1 MNRISNMIR
10 LAAMNRISA
19 MNRIFAMNR
28 ICLIA
33 ALFGLVWTQA
43 AWADRIKDLTSV
55 ATVRANQLLGYGLV
69 IGLQST
75 GDGADVPFAGQSL
88 RSMLNQLGVSI
99 DGTLSD
105 FDAGVSNKATLE
117 VKNVAAV
124 MVTAELPAFAKPGQ
138 TIDVN
143 VSTIGKAT
151 SLRGG
156 QLIMTR
162 LRGVDGSVYA
172 IAQGSMTMMAVD
184 VGAAGSS
191 VSTGVTTS
199 GRIPSGAIIER
210 AVETAFEKS
219 DVAILNTR
227 THDFTTTQA
236 IVNAVNDKFG
246 AGVAKALDGVSVVL
260 TVPQDISQRVAFMSM
275 VENIEVV
282 PGDETARVVVN
293 SRTGTVVINRNVRVT
308 AAAVTHGG
316 ITVKI
321 AATNEV
327 SQPSPFAPAGA
338 ATVPV
343 TNADVSVSEAKNPM
357 FLFKPGVELRDIVDA
372 FNQIGATPSSII
384 AILEALKRAGSLRA
398 DLLVI

>member
-1 MNRISNMIR
+1 MKR
-10 LAAMNRISA
+10 LI
-19 MNRIFAMNR
+19 
-28 ICLIA
+28 LIA
-33 ALFGLVWTQA
+33 QLFVLVWAQP

-69 IGLQST
+69 IGLQGS

-105 FDAGVSNKATLE
+105 FDAGVSTKATLD

-143 VSTIGKAT
+143 VSTIGKST

-172 IAQGSMTMMAVD
+172 IAQGALTMGAVEAS
-184 VGAAGSS
+184 AAGSS

-199 GRIPSGAIIER
+199 GRIPSGALVER
-210 AVETAFEKS
+210 AVETAFDKA
-219 DVAILNTR
+219 DAVVLNTR
-227 THDFTTTQA
+227 THDFTTTNA
-236 IVNAVNDKFG
+236 IVNAVNEKFG
-246 AGVAKALDGVSVVL
+246 AGVAKALDGVSL
-260 TVPQDISQRVAFMSM
+260 TLAVPQEISQRVAFMSM
-275 VENIEVV
+275 IENIDVI
-282 PGDETARVVVN
+282 PGEETARVVVN

-321 AATNEV
+321 SGTNEV
-327 SQPSPFAPAGA
+327 SQANPFAPPAPPGGAGGQTA
-338 ATVPV
+338 ALA
-343 TNADVSVSEAKNPM
+343 NADVTVSEAKNPM
-357 FLFKPGVELRDIVDA
+357 FLFKPGVDLRDIVDA
-372 FNQIGATPSSII
+372 INQIGATPSAMI

>member
-1 MNRISNMIR
+1 MKR
-10 LAAMNRISA
+10 LI
-19 MNRIFAMNR
+19 
-28 ICLIA
+28 LIA
-33 ALFGLVWTQA
+33 QLFVLVWAQP

-69 IGLQST
+69 IGLQGS

-105 FDAGVSNKATLE
+105 FDAGVSTKATLD

-143 VSTIGKAT
+143 VSTIGKST

-172 IAQGSMTMMAVD
+172 IAQGALTMGAVEAS
-184 VGAAGSS
+184 AAGSS

-199 GRIPSGAIIER
+199 GRIPSGALVER
-210 AVETAFEKS
+210 AVETAFDKA
-219 DVAILNTR
+219 DTVVLNTR
-227 THDFTTTQA
+227 THDFTTTNA
-236 IVNAVNDKFG
+236 IVNAVNEKFG
-246 AGVAKALDGVSVVL
+246 AGVAKALDGVSL
-260 TVPQDISQRVAFMSM
+260 TLAVPQEISQRVAFMSM
-275 VENIEVV
+275 IENLDVV
-282 PGDETARVVVN
+282 PGEETARVVVN

-321 AATNEV
+321 SGTNEV
-327 SQPSPFAPAGA
+327 SQANPFAPPAPPGGAGGQTA
-338 ATVPV
+338 AL
-343 TNADVSVSEAKNPM
+343 TNADVTVSEAKNPM
-357 FLFKPGVELRDIVDA
+357 FLFKPGVDLRDIVDA
-372 FNQIGATPSSII
+372 INQIGATPSAMI

>member
-1 MNRISNMIR
+1 MKR
-10 LAAMNRISA
+10 LI
-19 MNRIFAMNR
+19 
-28 ICLIA
+28 LIA
-33 ALFGLVWTQA
+33 QLFVLVWAQP

-69 IGLQST
+69 IGLQGS

-105 FDAGVSNKATLE
+105 FDAGVSTKATLD

-143 VSTIGKAT
+143 VSTIGKST

-172 IAQGSMTMMAVD
+172 IAQGALTMGAVEAS
-184 VGAAGSS
+184 AAGSS

-199 GRIPSGAIIER
+199 GRIPSGALVER
-210 AVETAFEKS
+210 AVETAFDKA
-219 DVAILNTR
+219 DTVVLNTR
-227 THDFTTTQA
+227 THDFTTTNA
-236 IVNAVNDKFG
+236 IVNAINEKFG
-246 AGVAKALDGVSVVL
+246 AGVAKSLDGVSLAL
-260 TVPQDISQRVAFMSM
+260 TVPQEISQRVAFMSM
-275 VENIEVV
+275 IENIDVV
-282 PGDETARVVVN
+282 PGEETARVVVN

-321 AATNEV
+321 SGTNEV
-327 SQPSPFAPAGA
+327 SQANPFAPPTPQGGAGGQTA
-338 ATVPV
+338 AL
-343 TNADVSVSEAKNPM
+343 TNADVTVSEAKNPM
-357 FLFKPGVELRDIVDA
+357 FLFKPGVDLRDIVDA
-372 FNQIGATPSSII
+372 INQIGATPSAMI

>member
-1 MNRISNMIR
+1 MKHLI
-10 LAAMNRISA
+10 
-19 MNRIFAMNR
+19 
-28 ICLIA
+28 LIA
-33 ALFGLVWTQA
+33 QLFVLVWA
-43 AWADRIKDLTSV
+43 HPAWADRIKDLTSV

-69 IGLQST
+69 IGLQGS

-105 FDAGVSNKATLE
+105 FDAGVSTKATLD

-143 VSTIGKAT
+143 VSTIGKST

-172 IAQGSMTMMAVD
+172 IAQGALTMGAVD
-184 VGAAGSS
+184 ASAAGSS

-199 GRIPSGAIIER
+199 GRIPSGALIER
-210 AVETAFEKS
+210 AVETAFDKA
-219 DVAILNTR
+219 DVVVLNTR
-227 THDFTTTQA
+227 THDFTTTNA
-236 IVNAVNDKFG
+236 IVNAVNEKFG
-246 AGVAKALDGVSVVL
+246 AGVAKAIDGVSL
-260 TVPQDISQRVAFMSM
+260 SLAVPQEISQRVAFMSM
-275 VENIEVV
+275 VENIDVV
-282 PGDETARVVVN
+282 PGEETARVVVN

-321 AATNEV
+321 SATNEV
-327 SQPSPFAPAGA
+327 SQANPFAPATPGGGGGQTA
-338 ATVPV
+338 PV
-343 TNADVSVSEAKNPM
+343 VNADVTISEAKNPM
-357 FLFKPGVELRDIVDA
+357 FLFKPGVDLREIVDA
-372 FNQIGATPSSII
+372 VNQIGATPSAMI

>member
-1 MNRISNMIR
+1 MKR
-10 LAAMNRISA
+10 LI
-19 MNRIFAMNR
+19 
-28 ICLIA
+28 LIA
-33 ALFGLVWTQA
+33 QLFVLVWAQP

-69 IGLQST
+69 IGLQGS

-105 FDAGVSNKATLE
+105 FDAGVSTKATLD

-143 VSTIGKAT
+143 VSTIGKST

-172 IAQGSMTMMAVD
+172 IAQGALTMGAVEAS
-184 VGAAGSS
+184 AAGSS

-199 GRIPSGAIIER
+199 GRIPSGALVER
-210 AVETAFEKS
+210 AVETAFDKA
-219 DVAILNTR
+219 DTVVLNTR
-227 THDFTTTQA
+227 THDFTTTNA
-236 IVNAVNDKFG
+236 IVKAINEKFG
-246 AGVAKALDGVSVVL
+246 AGVAKALDGVSLAL
-260 TVPQDISQRVAFMSM
+260 TVPQEISQRVAFMSM
-275 VENIEVV
+275 IENIDVV
-282 PGDETARVVVN
+282 PGEETARVVVN

-321 AATNEV
+321 SGTNEV
-327 SQPSPFAPAGA
+327 SQANPFAPPAPQGGAGGQTA
-338 ATVPV
+338 ALA
-343 TNADVSVSEAKNPM
+343 NADVTVSEAKNPM
-357 FLFKPGVELRDIVDA
+357 FLFKPGVDLRDIVDA
-372 FNQIGATPSSII
+372 INQIGATPSAMI

>member
-1 MNRISNMIR
+1 MKR
-10 LAAMNRISA
+10 LI
-19 MNRIFAMNR
+19 
-28 ICLIA
+28 LIA
-33 ALFGLVWTQA
+33 QLFVLVWAQP

-69 IGLQST
+69 IGLQGS

-105 FDAGVSNKATLE
+105 FDAGVSTKATLD

-124 MVTAELPAFAKPGQ
+124 MVTAELPAFAKPGH

-143 VSTIGKAT
+143 VSTIGKST

-156 QLIMTR
+156 QLMLCR

-172 IAQGSMTMMAVD
+172 IAQGALTMGAVEAS
-184 VGAAGSS
+184 AAGSS

-199 GRIPSGAIIER
+199 GRIPSGALVER
-210 AVETAFEKS
+210 AVETAFDKA
-219 DVAILNTR
+219 DTVVLNTR
-227 THDFTTTQA
+227 THDFTTTNA
-236 IVNAVNDKFG
+236 IVNAVNEKFG
-246 AGVAKALDGVSVVL
+246 AGVAKALDGVSL
-260 TVPQDISQRVAFMSM
+260 TLAVPQEISQRVAFMSM
-275 VENIEVV
+275 IENLDVV
-282 PGDETARVVVN
+282 PGEETARVVVN

-321 AATNEV
+321 SGTNEV
-327 SQPSPFAPAGA
+327 SQANPFAPPAPPGGAGGQTA
-338 ATVPV
+338 AL
-343 TNADVSVSEAKNPM
+343 TNADVTVSEAKNPM
-357 FLFKPGVELRDIVDA
+357 FLFKPGVDLRDIVDA
-372 FNQIGATPSSII
+372 INQIGATPSAMI

>member
-1 MNRISNMIR
+1 MKR
-10 LAAMNRISA
+10 LI
-19 MNRIFAMNR
+19 
-28 ICLIA
+28 LIA
-33 ALFGLVWTQA
+33 QLFVLVWAQP

-69 IGLQST
+69 IGLQGS

-105 FDAGVSNKATLE
+105 FDAGVSTKATLD

-143 VSTIGKAT
+143 VSTIGKST

-172 IAQGSMTMMAVD
+172 IAQGALTMGAVEAS
-184 VGAAGSS
+184 AAGSS

-199 GRIPSGAIIER
+199 GRIPSGALVER
-210 AVETAFEKS
+210 AVETAFDKA
-219 DVAILNTR
+219 DTVVLNTR
-227 THDFTTTQA
+227 THDFTTTNA
-236 IVNAVNDKFG
+236 IVNAVNEKFG
-246 AGVAKALDGVSVVL
+246 AGVAKALDGVSL
-260 TVPQDISQRVAFMSM
+260 TLAVPQEISQRVAFMSM
-275 VENIEVV
+275 IENIDVI
-282 PGDETARVVVN
+282 PGEETARVVVN

-321 AATNEV
+321 SGTNEV
-327 SQPSPFAPAGA
+327 SQANPFAPPAPPGGAGGQTA
-338 ATVPV
+338 ALA
-343 TNADVSVSEAKNPM
+343 NADVTVSEAKNPM
-357 FLFKPGVELRDIVDA
+357 FLFKPGVDLRDIVDA
-372 FNQIGATPSSII
+372 INQIGATPSAMI

>member
-1 MNRISNMIR
+1 MKR
-10 LAAMNRISA
+10 LI
-19 MNRIFAMNR
+19 
-28 ICLIA
+28 LIA
-33 ALFGLVWTQA
+33 QLFVLVWAQP

-69 IGLQST
+69 IGLQGS

-105 FDAGVSNKATLE
+105 FDAGVSTKATLD

-143 VSTIGKAT
+143 VSTIGKST

-172 IAQGSMTMMAVD
+172 IAQGALTMGAVEAS
-184 VGAAGSS
+184 AAGSS

-199 GRIPSGAIIER
+199 GRIPSGALVER
-210 AVETAFEKS
+210 AVETAFDKA
-219 DVAILNTR
+219 DTVVLNTR
-227 THDFTTTQA
+227 THDFTTTNA
-236 IVNAVNDKFG
+236 IVNAVNEKFG
-246 AGVAKALDGVSVVL
+246 AGVAKALDGVSL
-260 TVPQDISQRVAFMSM
+260 TLAVPQEISQRVAFMSM
-275 VENIEVV
+275 IENIDVI
-282 PGDETARVVVN
+282 PGEETARVVVN

-321 AATNEV
+321 SGTNEV
-327 SQPSPFAPAGA
+327 SQANPFAPPAPPGGAGGQTA
-338 ATVPV
+338 AL
-343 TNADVSVSEAKNPM
+343 TNADVTVTEAKNPM
-357 FLFKPGVELRDIVDA
+357 FLFKPGVDLRDIVDA
-372 FNQIGATPSSII
+372 INQIGATPSAMI

>member
-1 MNRISNMIR
+1 MNRPAVNRNFMNHLCL
-10 LAAMNRISA
+10 LAA
-19 MNRIFAMNR
+19 
-28 ICLIA
+28 L
-33 ALFGLVWTQA
+33 LGLVCTQA

-69 IGLQST
+69 IGLQGS

-105 FDAGVSNKATLE
+105 FDAGVTTKATLD

-138 TIDVN
+138 SIDVT

-172 IAQGSMTMMAVD
+172 IAQGAMTLTAVD

-199 GRIPSGAIIER
+199 GRIPSGALIER
-210 AVETAFEKS
+210 AVETAFDKS
-219 DVAILNTR
+219 DVVILNTR

-236 IVNAVNDKFG
+236 VVNAVNDKFG
-246 AGVAKALDGVSVVL
+246 AGVAKALDGMSITL
-260 TVPQDISQRVAFMSM
+260 TVPQEISQRVAFMSM
-275 VENIEVV
+275 VENLEVV
-282 PGDETARVVVN
+282 PGDESARVVVN

-321 AATNEV
+321 SATNEV
-327 SQPSPFAPAGA
+327 SQPSPFSPVGA
-338 ATVPV
+338 ATAAV
-343 TNADVSVSEAKNPM
+343 TNADVSVSEAKNGM

-372 FNQIGATPSSII
+372 FNQIGAAPSAII

-398 DLLVI
+398 DLVVI

>member
-1 MNRISNMIR
+1 MKR
-10 LAAMNRISA
+10 LI
-19 MNRIFAMNR
+19 
-28 ICLIA
+28 LIA
-33 ALFGLVWTQA
+33 QLFVLVWAQP

-69 IGLQST
+69 IGLQGS

-105 FDAGVSNKATLE
+105 FDAGVSTKATLD

-143 VSTIGKAT
+143 VSTIGKST

-172 IAQGSMTMMAVD
+172 IAQGALTMGAVEAS
-184 VGAAGSS
+184 AAGSS

-199 GRIPSGAIIER
+199 GRIPSGALVER
-210 AVETAFEKS
+210 AVETAFDKA
-219 DVAILNTR
+219 DTVVLNTR
-227 THDFTTTQA
+227 THDFTTTNA
-236 IVNAVNDKFG
+236 IVNAVNEKFG
-246 AGVAKALDGVSVVL
+246 AGVAKALDGVSL
-260 TVPQDISQRVAFMSM
+260 TLAVPQEISQRVAFMSM
-275 VENIEVV
+275 IENIDVI
-282 PGDETARVVVN
+282 PGEETARVVVN

-321 AATNEV
+321 SGTNEV
-327 SQPSPFAPAGA
+327 SQANPFAPPAPPGGAGGQTA
-338 ATVPV
+338 AL
-343 TNADVSVSEAKNPM
+343 TNADVTVSEAKNPM
-357 FLFKPGVELRDIVDA
+357 FLFKPGVDLRDIVDA
-372 FNQIGATPSSII
+372 INQIGATPSAMI